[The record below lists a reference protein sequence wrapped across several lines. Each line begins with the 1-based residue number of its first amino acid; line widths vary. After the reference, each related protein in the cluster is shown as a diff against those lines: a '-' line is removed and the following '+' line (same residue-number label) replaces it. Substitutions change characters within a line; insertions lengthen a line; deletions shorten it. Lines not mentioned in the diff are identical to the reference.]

1 MKKLLF
7 VLAAVATLFASCNPE
22 AEVKTP
28 SVSFQTAEPAVDG
41 DEATFTVVVSNYT
54 GTDPLTIPVLV
65 ETEAVEGT
73 DYTISAKEFV
83 WGGEN
88 PVTTI
93 TVTTL
98 ELGTGHN
105 VKLTLQNPEGIVPG
119 KFMFSEVML
128 ADKDVNVSFETSL
141 IMTEAEY
148 VPVKVVVTN
157 AKGEFE
163 VEEYT
168 EFTVSVNTE
177 KSTALLGTHFEF
189 DEEEMGFGN
198 LAFVM
203 EGESE
208 GLLYIKILEVEEGK
222 DKIVLRLDEPEG
234 YGFGNYFEVE
244 IRLASNWEKLAGKWE
259 INEIISTAEF
269 IESQM
274 EWTSPDWLNCT
285 FEEAYADLPVYNAA
299 DALEIVITDEN
310 TGVLKP
316 SFQSNLKNYFIGE
329 TTMVKGEVHEVY
341 LDGGYVIP
349 VITNTRIAICDNI
362 NRYFHA
368 TEMSEDKEGWV
379 ALGLKYDADLGT
391 DILEMYII
399 DHTSKSFLAK
409 VLTDMAYMYED
420 EKPVADMPGMWIG
433 ATFKR
438 VTE

>member
-73 DYTISAKEFV
+73 DYEISATEFV

-88 PVTTI
+88 PVTAI
-93 TVTTL
+93 TVKGL
-98 ELGTGHN
+98 
-105 VKLTLQNPEGIVPG
+105 VFNPEMSIKLALQLPEGTIGG
-119 KFMFSEVML
+119 KYMSSELKYTEVW
-128 ADKDVNVSFETSL
+128 ANVSFEEAL
-141 IMTEAEY
+141 ILTEAETLA
-148 VPVKVVVTN
+148 VKVQVSDET
-157 AKGEFE
+157 GEYE
-163 VEEYT
+163 VSRDT
-168 EFTVSVNTE
+168 EFMISVNTE

-189 DEEEMGFGN
+189 DYEENF
-198 LAFVM
+198 ACVY
-203 EGESE
+203 EGMSDGEV
-208 GLLYIKILEVEEGK
+208 YINILEVEEGK

-244 IRLASNWEKLAGKWE
+244 IRLVSYWEKFAGKWE

-269 IESQM
+269 M
-274 EWTSPDWLNCT
+274 ENMGWWCSMNNWS
-285 FEEAYADLPVYNAA
+285 EEETYADLPVYNAA

-329 TTMVKGEVHEVY
+329 SNMTKGENHDVY
-341 LDGGYVIP
+341 LDGMSYPP
-349 VITNTRIAICDNI
+349 VSTNTRVAICDNI

-379 ALGLKYDADLGT
+379 AFGLKYDADLGT
-391 DILEMYII
+391 DILEMYVI
-399 DHTSKSFLAK
+399 DHTSHSFLPGVLEIPAK
-409 VLTDMAYMYED
+409 YGGYAETKPTADMA
-420 EKPVADMPGMWIG
+420 GQWIG

>member
-7 VLAAVATLFASCNPE
+7 VLAAVATLFASCTPE

-28 SVSFQTAEPAVDG
+28 SVSFQTADPAVDG
-41 DEATFTVVVSNYT
+41 DEAVFTVVVSNYT
-54 GTDPLTIPVLV
+54 GAEPLTIPVLV

-73 DYTISAKEFV
+73 DYEISATEFV

-105 VKLTLQNPEGIVPG
+105 VKLTLQNPEGINPG

-128 ADKDVNVSFETSL
+128 ADRDVNVSFETSL

-148 VPVKVVVTN
+148 IPVKVIVTN

-163 VEEYT
+163 VEEDT
-168 EFTVSVNTE
+168 EFTISVNTE
-177 KSTALLGTHFEF
+177 KSTAIPGTHFEF
-189 DEEEMGFGN
+189 DSEENFALVYEGMS
-198 LAFVM
+198 
-203 EGESE
+203 EGEA
-208 GLLYIKILEVEEGK
+208 YINILEVEEGK

-244 IRLASNWEKLAGKWE
+244 IRLVSYWEKLAGKWE

-274 EWTSPDWLNCT
+274 GWINQDWLTCT
-285 FEEAYADLPVYNAA
+285 YEEAYADLPVYNAS
-299 DALEIVITDEN
+299 DALEIVITGEN

-329 TTMVKGEVHEVY
+329 TNMVKGENHDVY
-341 LDGGYVIP
+341 IDGLSVVP
-349 VITNTRIAICDNI
+349 VIANTRIAICDNI

-379 ALGLKYDADLGT
+379 AFGLKYDADLGT

-399 DHTSKSFLAK
+399 DHTSKSFLAN
-409 VLTDMAYMYED
+409 VLTEMDYMYGTEN
-420 EKPVADMPGMWIG
+420 PVADMPGMWIG